1 MYRVNFTRHKE
12 RGQTLPF
19 QIFGILA
26 MLSSAFLIY
35 DWSMV
40 VRLQISAQSEADAAA
55 QLAVIPQV
63 TQLNELSL
71 SLYSANVEEY
81 RLRSLLNALLLDVR
95 GSGGCDP
102 DPVPIPNVTF
112 SFPSDLNCRANYP
125 ALRKAYLASV
135 ARYTTDVK
143 LVETVADVTSN
154 DQDTAMSAMI
164 SRLNQTCAATTG
176 CDYHYVSNLFVPRG
190 YLGMVQADGIAYS
203 LNGSDNGMTSHP
215 NGALTPRIADVTVCK
230 TVKGILPSLFGVSL
244 GPMVVYA
251 RSAATPI
258 AVTEEWFEPGL
269 TMNPKTHLP
278 YQRSEYWAA
287 YHTLDNA
294 GFDSNEVHFSGNAA
308 QADPIKSVFLSTIQN
323 DEGEFS
329 AYVNWWSTGL
339 VHPLKIDT
347 NHVGSR
353 C

>member
-1 MYRVNFTRHKE
+1 MLRFSLARHWE

-35 DWSMV
+35 DWSMIV
-40 VRLQISAQSEADAAA
+40 QLQISAQSEADAAA

-63 TQLNELSL
+63 TQLNQLSL

-81 RLRSLLNALLLDVR
+81 RLRSLLNSLLLDVR
-95 GSGGCDP
+95 RSGGCDP
-102 DPVPIPNVTF
+102 DPVTIPYITF
-112 SFPSDLNCRANYP
+112 PPSIDDNCVANYP
-125 ALRKAYLASV
+125 ALRNAYFASV

-143 LVETVADVTSN
+143 LVETVADVTESEEY
-154 DQDTAMSAMI
+154 TAMYAMI
-164 SRLNQTCAATTG
+164 DRLEQTCAATTG
-176 CDYHYVSNLFVPRG
+176 CDYHYTANPPAPRG
-190 YLGMVQADGIAYS
+190 NLGVVQADAVAYS
-203 LNGSDNGMTSHP
+203 LDGADHGMTSSP
-215 NGALTPRIADVTVCK
+215 NGALTPQIADVTVCK
-230 TVKGILPSLFGVSL
+230 NVKGILPSIFGVSL

-269 TMNPKTHLP
+269 TTNPKTQLP
-278 YQRSEYWAA
+278 YQQSEYWAA
-287 YHTLDNA
+287 YNTLDNA
-294 GFDSNEVHFSGNAA
+294 GFDWNEVHFSGNSAK
-308 QADPIKSVFLSTIQN
+308 ADPIKSAFLSTIQN
-323 DEGEFS
+323 DAGEFS

-339 VHPLKIDT
+339 VHPLKT
-347 NHVGSR
+347 VGNQVGSR